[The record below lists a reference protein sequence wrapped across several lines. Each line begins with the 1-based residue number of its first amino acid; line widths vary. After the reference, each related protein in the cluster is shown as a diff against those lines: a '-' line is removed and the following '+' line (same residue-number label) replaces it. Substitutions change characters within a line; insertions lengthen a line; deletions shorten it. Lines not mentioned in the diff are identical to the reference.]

1 LKAGLF
7 LGGQYP
13 SSNDYYSRRISKM
26 GVIAAAD
33 SGAEK
38 LRELER
44 PPEMLVG
51 DMDSVSPATLD
62 WCRKSGAQILTF
74 PPEKDDTD
82 TTLAIR
88 ALYERGVLEVDI
100 FGASGKREDH
110 FLATL
115 FSIYGADAG
124 MKLLITEENFQAG
137 LIKEDDSCTIME
149 AIEGETWSFLPFGGG
164 LPVVTLEGFKY
175 PLIRQTLD
183 YTRPLGVSNVATGPL
198 VKVLC
203 RGGALLYFRWLK
215 EF

>member
-26 GVIAAAD
+26 DVIVAAD

-44 PPEMLVG
+44 PPEILVG
-51 DMDSVSPATLD
+51 DMDSISPATLE
-62 WCRKSGAQILTF
+62 WCRKSGTQILIF

-82 TTLAIR
+82 TTLAIKI
-88 ALYERGVLEVDI
+88 LYERGALEVDI
-100 FGASGKREDH
+100 FGASGRREDH

-115 FSIYGADAG
+115 FSIYGADAN

-137 LIKEDDSCTIME
+137 LIRSDSRTIME
-149 AIEGETWSFLPFGGG
+149 AIEGETWSFLPFGSG

-175 PLIRQTLD
+175 PLEGQTLD
-183 YTRPLGVSNVATGPL
+183 YTRPLGVSNVATGSL
-198 VKVLC
+198 VKVIC